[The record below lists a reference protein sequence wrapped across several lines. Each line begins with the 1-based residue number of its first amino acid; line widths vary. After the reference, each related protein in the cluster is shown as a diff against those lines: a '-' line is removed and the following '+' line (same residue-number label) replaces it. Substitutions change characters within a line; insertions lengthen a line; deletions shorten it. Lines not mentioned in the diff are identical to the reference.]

1 MSQQLHNQ
9 NLIKLYEGLLAA
21 INDRDL
27 EAVEAYS
34 KAIQRLA
41 VKF

>member
-1 MSQQLHNQ
+1 MSQELHNQ